1 MRWLSSGSFMIVD
14 SSGQIAPETVH
25 DHGRVSGG
33 GLRGGSH
40 GRVLGGLGWRGAGGV
55 MAPGGGRARNSETV
69 STSRRGGGVL
79 GGRRSWREE
88 GGCGARA
95 AEWMSD
101 SRLRVTGA

>member
-1 MRWLSSGSFMIVD
+1 MG
-14 SSGQIAPETVH
+14 AC
-25 DHGRVSGG
+25 RVG

-40 GRVLGGLGWRGAGGV
+40 GRVLGELGWRGAGGV

-69 STSRRGGGVL
+69 STSRRVGGVL

-101 SRLRVTGA
+101 SRLRVTGARRRMRDSRLRVTGVWG